1 MIHELVVFMVHKC
14 NLLTLEINLNLIN
27 KTKHM
32 VQKCSHFSIV
42 GYVIKTQCQSK
53 EQRLL

>member
-1 MIHELVVFMVHKC
+1 MIHELVAFMVHKC
-14 NLLTLEINLNLIN
+14 NLLTLGINLNLIN

-53 EQRLL
+53 EQGL